1 MYPNHFKKNK
11 ASIIS
16 FLFLILCFALFLYE
30 NIKGL
35 GFLRFTDES
44 GHFVGAQAIHKGDK
58 LYRDYIDYHGPV
70 IYMLTWMMGLIVG
83 FSEVW
88 LLRLISSFSAMLAAL
103 CLFFSPIFHYF
114 WQRYLVTALWFG
126 FISSVWLI
134 QGLYLDNY
142 WTLGGCFAAIGLVT
156 LVIPMIYDIKPSR
169 IQAFTGGFFIT
180 LLPFI
185 AYPFAIT
192 AFILFLVVI
201 NGICID
207 HRKYVSIFVT
217 SLSGC
222 LTSIIMMLVW
232 LGIYGDIGGMV
243 AFHFITNQM
252 NYARYIPFNLSNF
265 FLSLIPSFSS
275 NHIVETFALFSF
287 CFGGIILVAK
297 GKYKISAC
305 LVLCG
310 ILGLQARGSILFQ
323 NGAFLIASVTLII
336 VAFVKSTEV
345 KPDISLFFS
354 VISTFC
360 IFFII
365 DQYAVTSPNILDKRQ
380 RNAYQWHAF
389 REGYNEDT
397 KAIWFY
403 VDKNERILSI
413 PYNPDIYILAN
424 RLPIKKYH
432 AYLPWEADYASHPWH
447 HYERDLCKDLP
458 KNKPPLIYYDP
469 SIIWGKYMPDQ
480 FLSCVLIVLKNDYT
494 HIATDSYI
502 YVRNDRYRERGK
514 IN

>member
-44 GHFVGAQAIHKGDK
+44 GHFVGAQAIHRGDK

-156 LVIPMIYDIKPSR
+156 LV
-169 IQAFTGGFFIT
+169 
-180 LLPFI
+180 
-185 AYPFAIT
+185 
-192 AFILFLVVI
+192 VI

-207 HRKYVSIFVT
+207 HRKYVSIFAT

-380 RNAYQWHAF
+380 RNVYQWHAF

-432 AYLPWEADYASHPWH
+432 AYLPWEADYALHPWH

-458 KNKPPLIYYDP
+458 KNKPPLN
-469 SIIWGKYMPDQ
+469 
-480 FLSCVLIVLKNDYT
+480 LL
-494 HIATDSYI
+494 
-502 YVRNDRYRERGK
+502 
-514 IN
+514 